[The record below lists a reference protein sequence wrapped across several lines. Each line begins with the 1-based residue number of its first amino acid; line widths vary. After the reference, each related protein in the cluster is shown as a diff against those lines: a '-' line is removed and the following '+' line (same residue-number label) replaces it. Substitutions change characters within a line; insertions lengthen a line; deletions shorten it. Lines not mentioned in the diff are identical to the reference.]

1 MKKLR
6 SAIILSFVIGFMF
19 FIFEP
24 ITMYANNVNDFW
36 FDFYTLIGPTTLFF
50 LGSSL
55 ALILFFAGVYFLA
68 KKLKKPA
75 IYNFT
80 LLFAGGCFL
89 CAYIHSNFL
98 AGFLPSL
105 DGTTFDWSDITAN
118 VVSIVVCLAVA
129 AAIIVAHIKLGF
141 EKTSKYLSY
150 GGLVIF
156 AMLFLSLVST
166 CLTTPVFEAK
176 GIMALATNDN
186 LYTVSSD
193 RNFVVFLVDAVDAT
207 NFNKIV
213 QSNDE
218 YKSVLKD
225 FSYFPDTVAGYAFTR
240 DSIPFI
246 FSGEWNEN
254 KEEFSTYASKAY
266 DNSKFF
272 NTLTENGYRKDL
284 YDEELVWRSNKAFEF
299 DNIVSIDDGMS
310 LYHLAGQEL
319 KYDLFK
325 FLPFPLKRFSKAD
338 KLNFAGTMDRN
349 SRDAFEWYNVPF
361 YNNHRDRQADVT
373 DEKLF
378 HYIHLE
384 GGHVP
389 FDVDADMNPLEDKSS
404 TYPDKLIVTMKTFAA
419 YIKYLKDNNAY
430 NNATIVFM
438 ADHGYGYDGTDRQN
452 PILYIKGPNEEHDQ
466 MLVSDKQVSYE
477 DLCQAFTELIDG
489 RSSTEI
495 FSELPTDGRVRRYIN
510 NHYSAEEHMDEY
522 EQTGKAWDVTTLKL
536 TGRSFDLK

>member
-1 MKKLR
+1 M
-6 SAIILSFVIGFMF
+6 
-19 FIFEP
+19 
-24 ITMYANNVNDFW
+24 W
-36 FDFYTLIGPTTLFF
+36 
-50 LGSSL
+50 
-55 ALILFFAGVYFLA
+55 
-68 KKLKKPA
+68 
-75 IYNFT
+75 
-80 LLFAGGCFL
+80 C
-89 CAYIHSNFL
+89 
-98 AGFLPSL
+98 
-105 DGTTFDWSDITAN
+105 
-118 VVSIVVCLAVA
+118 
-129 AAIIVAHIKLGF
+129 
-141 EKTSKYLSY
+141 
-150 GGLVIF
+150 
-156 AMLFLSLVST
+156 
-166 CLTTPVFEAK
+166 
-176 GIMALATNDN
+176 
-186 LYTVSSD
+186 
-193 RNFVVFLVDAVDAT
+193 
-207 NFNKIV
+207 
-213 QSNDE
+213 
-218 YKSVLKD
+218 
-225 FSYFPDTVAGYAFTR
+225 
-240 DSIPFI
+240 
-246 FSGEWNEN
+246 
-254 KEEFSTYASKAY
+254 
-266 DNSKFF
+266 
-272 NTLTENGYRKDL
+272 
-284 YDEELVWRSNKAFEF
+284 SNKAFEF

-361 YNNHRDRQADVT
+361 YNNHQDHQADIT

-389 FDVDADMNPLEDKSS
+389 FDVDANMNPLEDKSG

-430 NNATIVFM
+430 DNATIVFM